1 MSHIWTWMPN
11 CVCSVRPLT
20 PVPHPYNPLLILPC
34 SVGLRPAHSVEQNAG
49 LLISS
54 FRADQWHWWQEP
66 KRRLCTKWG
75 LNKTAFLNDCLGA
88 NNPLAEWGHEV
99 GDLGGCSSGGVR
111 LRLRRGGGVESLVSP
126 LVGQL
131 NKQLGTRPDFSVQ
144 RHKAPAMAVQFQV
157 RPGKTLDPRQHEDSV
172 LLSSLEKRP
181 PLIRAHSK
189 MNTYPSNWT
198 HTHVQQSMYTFTHT
212 HVDTV
217 SNPLHKKA
225 CVYLTF
231 FSK

>member
-111 LRLRRGGGVESLVSP
+111 LRLRRGGGELSP
-126 LVGQL
+126 WCPRWWASWTNSWEQGQ
-131 NKQLGTRPDFSVQ
+131 TSVCRDTKLQ
-144 RHKAPAMAVQFQV
+144 PWK
-157 RPGKTLDPRQHEDSV
+157 
-172 LLSSLEKRP
+172 SSFRSDQARL
-181 PLIRAHSK
+181 
-189 MNTYPSNWT
+189 
-198 HTHVQQSMYTFTHT
+198 
-212 HVDTV
+212 
-217 SNPLHKKA
+217 
-225 CVYLTF
+225 
-231 FSK
+231 

>member
-111 LRLRRGGGVESLVSP
+111 LRLRRGGGSWVPGVPAGGPAEQTAGNKARLQCAETQSSSHGSPVS
-126 LVGQL
+126 GQ
-131 NKQLGTRPDFSVQ
+131 TRQDFRPTTAWRQ
-144 RHKAPAMAVQFQV
+144 RAA
-157 RPGKTLDPRQHEDSV
+157 
-172 LLSSLEKRP
+172 
-181 PLIRAHSK
+181 
-189 MNTYPSNWT
+189 
-198 HTHVQQSMYTFTHT
+198 
-212 HVDTV
+212 
-217 SNPLHKKA
+217 
-225 CVYLTF
+225 F
-231 FSK
+231 FSGEKATSDQGT

>member
-144 RHKAPAMAVQFQV
+144 RHKAPAMEVQFQV

-172 LLSSLEKRP
+172 LLSSLEKRH
-181 PLIRAHSK
+181 IAK
-189 MNTYPSNWT
+189 WT
-198 HTHVQQSMYTFTHT
+198 HTRLTEPTRMYNRVCTHLHT
-212 HVDTV
+212 HM
-217 SNPLHKKA
+217 
-225 CVYLTF
+225 
-231 FSK
+231 